1 MKFIKKKQNLDELW
15 LLYFVKPTV
24 ESHTSFSLI
33 KGQIMTA
40 LKPITVEVN
49 KLMPTDR
56 SQLAAIVVAPT
67 S

>member
-1 MKFIKKKQNLDELW
+1 
-15 LLYFVKPTV
+15 
-24 ESHTSFSLI
+24 
-33 KGQIMTA
+33 MTA